1 MIIMT
6 MMTMKTMNMM
16 TVIKSPTL
24 MNMTLKIKN
33 TSERRTRRI
42 LEWNTLGKQR
52 WQDIASGTA
61 LAWIVNAVAYG
72 HWMRLKMKLYFLK
85 CLARVFSAHASFLGL
100 CVGVSCRCLLSRN
113 LCWKVL
119 AQRSNSN
126 RRIQRL
132 QAAKLTKGMTSINQ
146 ATPLAKLRTKEQI
159 GKTSQLI
166 LKKDG
171 WQLPTAQASWK
182 WT

>member
-72 HWMRLKMKLYFLK
+72 HWMRLKMKLYFSHCTMNDRKKSFILLA
-85 CLARVFSAHASFLGL
+85 CLFDFDFDL
-100 CVGVSCRCLLSRN
+100 N
-113 LCWKVL
+113 D
-119 AQRSNSN
+119 
-126 RRIQRL
+126 IL
-132 QAAKLTKGMTSINQ
+132 Q
-146 ATPLAKLRTKEQI
+146 
-159 GKTSQLI
+159 
-166 LKKDG
+166 
-171 WQLPTAQASWK
+171 
-182 WT
+182 WTHR